1 MGAMGEMSNYFRALW
16 AALMGRTHPVTGLV
30 PGKCECGHS
39 RCCHVKGKYDC
50 TVTPVPNDERMM
62 CACEIYIRAVPITVD
77 ELEALYRK

>member
-1 MGAMGEMSNYFRALW
+1 MGEMSNYFRALW

-30 PGKCECGHS
+30 PGQCECNHTRCDHKNATGRCTAAVDNWS
-39 RCCHVKGKYDC
+39 R
-50 TVTPVPNDERMM
+50 